1 MGNPRSNTMAKGE
14 AMIDRPPEYGLTCNC
29 GMRITGTN
37 ENGVI
42 SLLMRHIESGVYH
55 TGYMLANKFELGGT
69 ELEKILSEI
78 STLRKGIRN
87 ASTRGNNN
95 ND

>member
-1 MGNPRSNTMAKGE
+1 
-14 AMIDRPPEYGLTCNC
+14 MIDSPPEFQLTCNC
-29 GMRITGTN
+29 GIRISGTN

-42 SLLMRHIESGVYH
+42 SLLKRHIESGVFH
-55 TGYMLANKFELGGT
+55 TGYLLANKFELGGT
-69 ELEKILSEI
+69 ELERILSEI

-87 ASTRGNNN
+87 ASTRGYNN

>member
-1 MGNPRSNTMAKGE
+1 
-14 AMIDRPPEYGLTCNC
+14 MIDSPPEFQLTCNC
-29 GMRITGTN
+29 GIKISGTN

-42 SLLMRHIESGVYH
+42 SLLMRHIESGVFH
-55 TGYMLANKFELGGT
+55 TGYLLANKFELGGT
-69 ELEKILSEI
+69 ELERILSEI

-87 ASTRGNNN
+87 ASARGNNN

>member
-1 MGNPRSNTMAKGE
+1 
-14 AMIDRPPEYGLTCNC
+14 MIDRPPEFTLTCNC

-42 SLLMRHIESGVYH
+42 SLLKRHIESGVFH
-55 TGYMLANKFELGGT
+55 TGYMLRNKFTDGGT
-69 ELEKILSEI
+69 ELEEILSEI

-87 ASTRGNNN
+87 ANTRW
-95 ND
+95 